1 MRGVGGE
8 INRNRMA
15 RVGAGRS
22 SEAEKKDISWRGRR
36 HNDSDGET
44 FDSCALRLESWHRRA
59 YGF

>member
-22 SEAEKKDISWRGRR
+22 SEAEKKRYK
-36 HNDSDGET
+36 
-44 FDSCALRLESWHRRA
+44 LEREKTQRQ
-59 YGF
+59 